1 MTRKEA
7 IRTDRAPSAIGP
19 YSQAIKFDS
28 LVFLSGQ
35 IPLVPETMVVVEGGI
50 AEQTH
55 QVFKNLKAVA
65 TESGGN
71 LNDALKIS
79 IFLTDLTNFTVVNE
93 IMTQYFHEPFPARA
107 TIEVNA
113 LPKSVLIEID
123 AVMALQRT
131 AS

>member
-1 MTRKEA
+1 MARKKA
-7 IRTDRAPSAIGP
+7 IQTDRAPRAIGP

-35 IPLVPETMVVVEGGI
+35 IPLVPETMEVIDGGI
-50 AEQTH
+50 AEQAH
-55 QVFKNLKAVA
+55 QVFINLKTVA
-65 TESGGN
+65 EESGGS
-71 LNDALKIS
+71 LRDALKIN

-107 TIEVNA
+107 TIEVSA

-123 AVMALQRT
+123 AVMAL
-131 AS
+131 

>member
-1 MTRKEA
+1 MARKKA
-7 IRTDRAPSAIGP
+7 IQTDRAPKAIGP

-35 IPLVPETMVVVEGGI
+35 IPLVPETMEVIDGGI
-50 AEQTH
+50 AEQAH
-55 QVFKNLKAVA
+55 QVFINLKTVA
-65 TESGGN
+65 EETGGS
-71 LNDALKIS
+71 LRDALKIN

-107 TIEVNA
+107 TIEVSA

-123 AVMALQRT
+123 AVMAI
-131 AS
+131 

>member
-1 MTRKEA
+1 MARKKA
-7 IRTDRAPSAIGP
+7 IQTERAPKAIGP

-35 IPLVPETMVVVEGGI
+35 IPLVPETMEVIDGGI

-55 QVFKNLKAVA
+55 QVFKNLKTVA
-65 TESGGN
+65 EESGGS
-71 LNDALKIS
+71 LRDALKIN

-107 TIEVNA
+107 TIEVSA

-123 AVMALQRT
+123 AVMAL
-131 AS
+131 

>member
-1 MTRKEA
+1 MARKKA
-7 IRTDRAPSAIGP
+7 IQTDRAPKAIGP

-35 IPLVPETMVVVEGGI
+35 IPLVPETMEVIDGGI
-50 AEQTH
+50 AEQAH
-55 QVFKNLKAVA
+55 QVFINLKTVA
-65 TESGGN
+65 EEAGGS
-71 LNDALKIS
+71 LSDALKIN

-107 TIEVNA
+107 TIEVSA

-123 AVMALQRT
+123 AVMAL
-131 AS
+131 